1 MQTQITTC
9 SPYTANHTPR
19 NMVNKIVAGSDV
31 NVHAVE
37 AIGKTIIRDI
47 IGKSVFAYKF
57 TRKYRAKALGKSL
70 AVKIASDR
78 AFYPALLFQRFLV
91 VSKSGDPSLA
101 VVLSFELSSHPAA
114 FFETKNILCTADKPQ
129 IAQAI

>member
-1 MQTQITTC
+1 
-9 SPYTANHTPR
+9 
-19 NMVNKIVAGSDV
+19 MVNKIVAGSDV

-37 AIGKTIIRDI
+37 AVGKTIIRDI
-47 IGKSVFAYKF
+47 IGKSAFAKKF
-57 TRKYRAKALGKSL
+57 TRQYRAKDLRNRL

-91 VSKSGDPSLA
+91 VSKSGDPSIA
-101 VVLSFELSSHPAA
+101 VVLSCELSSHPVAL
-114 FFETKNILCTADKPQ
+114 FEAKNILCTADKSQ

>member
-1 MQTQITTC
+1 
-9 SPYTANHTPR
+9 
-19 NMVNKIVAGSDV
+19 MVNKIVAGSDV
-31 NVHAVE
+31 NVLAVE
-37 AIGKTIIRDI
+37 AVGKTIKRDI

-57 TRKYRAKALGKSL
+57 TRKYRAKALGNSW

-91 VSKSGDPSLA
+91 VSKSGDPFLA
-101 VVLSFELSSHPAA
+101 VVLSFELSFHQAV

-129 IAQAI
+129 AI